1 MEINASAQ
9 SLLSQIREYQ
19 NKIEAVKTDS
29 EITQVSTD
37 LASVVNEVP
46 DGSTFSSQLSKVF
59 TSAMTEVNA
68 MQNLNINKGAK
79 VNHLSYVGDSDIG
92 EKVNIGAGVITCN
105 YDGVN
110 KNKTTIGKKSFVGSN
125 VSLVAPIK
133 VGSNALIG
141 AGSVITKDIPNN
153 MLAVERNKQVTIK
166 KRIKK

>member
-1 MEINASAQ
+1 MVFGPGVKIGEGV
-9 SLLSQIREYQ
+9 
-19 NKIEAVKTDS
+19 KIEAFCHLEGVTVKKHCIIGPFARLRPGTVL
-29 EITQVSTD
+29 EEYAKVGNF
-37 LASVVNEVP
+37 VEVKK
-46 DGSTFSSQLSKVF
+46 SK
-59 TSAMTEVNA
+59 
-68 MQNLNINKGAK
+68 INKGAK

-166 KRIKK
+166 KRNKK